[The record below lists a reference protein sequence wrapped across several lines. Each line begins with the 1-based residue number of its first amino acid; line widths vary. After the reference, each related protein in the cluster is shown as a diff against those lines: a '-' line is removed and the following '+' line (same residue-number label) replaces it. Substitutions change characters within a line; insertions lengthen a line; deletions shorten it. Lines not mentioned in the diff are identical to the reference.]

1 VYAWIWRKLP
11 FGLPG
16 KIIGSLLLVTLAGAG
31 LWYWGFPKAEPLLPF
46 YDVSVSDS
54 QHPDGGGDQGPA
66 GVDPSGDPAGGG
78 VLPDDDIPYPTNS
91 NNPRP
96 SSGR

>member
-1 VYAWIWRKLP
+1 VYAWIWRRLP

-16 KIIGSLLLVTLAGAG
+16 KIIGSILLVTMVGAG

-54 QHPDGGGDQGPA
+54 DHPDGGTNAPGGT
-66 GVDPSGDPAGGG
+66 DPSGG
-78 VLPDDDIPYPTNS
+78 VLPDDNEIPYSTES
-91 NNPRP
+91 NQP
-96 SSGR
+96 SPGR